1 MFTGELDEI
10 LKRLNAEWTQFK
22 VLTLTDT
29 AVQLPPLSV
38 TVVELEPICDLL
50 SGYSGTR
57 SFFQHYLQI
66 MLLCSVV
73 ALLRQAR
80 I

>member
-10 LKRLNAEWTQFK
+10 FKRLNAEWTQFK

-29 AVQLPPLSV
+29 AVQLP
-38 TVVELEPICDLL
+38 VVELEPICDLL

>member
-10 LKRLNAEWTQFK
+10 FKRLNAEWTQFK

-38 TVVELEPICDLL
+38 TVVELEPIYVTFSLVTAEPGHF
-50 SGYSGTR
+50 SNIIYK
-57 SFFQHYLQI
+57 
-66 MLLCSVV
+66 LCFCVV
-73 ALLRQAR
+73 W
-80 I
+80 